1 MKEDSNKSNFALK
14 KLMIGSFVAFSVSLI
29 IAGCRTKELN
39 SPERATEFMTS
50 HLNLSDEQTRKIAP
64 LAENLFAE
72 KEELLDIHKTINNEV
87 IYQMKSETPDAAKLE
102 ALLNKNI
109 EQLRLKLAKFSNSF
123 MEFHV
128 ILTPEQRSELVE
140 KMERRREHVDK
151 RAHRGHWGR
160 RWF

>member
-1 MKEDSNKSNFALK
+1 MKKGSNKSIFALK
-14 KLMIGSFVAFSVSLI
+14 KLMIGAFVAFSVSLI

-39 SPERATEFMTS
+39 PPERATEFMTS

-72 KEELLDIHKTINNEV
+72 KEELLDIRKTINNE
-87 IYQMKSETPDAAKLE
+87 IIAQMKSETADAAELK

-109 EQLRLKLAKFSNSF
+109 EQLRLKLTKFSNSF
-123 MEFHV
+123 MAFHV

-140 KMERRREHVDK
+140 KMERRREHADK
-151 RAHRGHWGR
+151 GVHRGHWGR

>member
-1 MKEDSNKSNFALK
+1 
-14 KLMIGSFVAFSVSLI
+14 MIGSFVEFSVSLI

-39 SPERATEFMTS
+39 PPEWAKEFMTL
-50 HLNLSDEQTRKIAP
+50 HLNLSYEQTRTIAP

-72 KEELLDIHKTINNEV
+72 KEELLDIRKTLNNE
-87 IYQMKSETPDAAKLE
+87 IIAQMNSETADATKLE

-128 ILTPEQRSELVE
+128 ILNSEQRSELVG
-140 KMERRREHVDK
+140 KKERRREHVDK
-151 RAHRGHWGR
+151 GVHRGHWGR

>member
-1 MKEDSNKSNFALK
+1 MIKDSNKSNTALK
-14 KLMIGSFVAFSVSLI
+14 QLLIGSFVALSVSLI
-29 IAGCRTKELN
+29 ISGCRTKELN
-39 SPERATEFMTS
+39 HSGRTTEFMTE
-50 HLNLSDEQTRKIAP
+50 HLNLSDEQTRKIEP

-72 KEELLDIHKTINNEV
+72 KEELFDIRKTINNE
-87 IYQMKSETPDAAKLE
+87 IIAQMKSENADAVKLE

-140 KMERRREHVDK
+140 KMERRREHEDK
-151 RAHRGHWGR
+151 SDHRGHWGR

>member
-1 MKEDSNKSNFALK
+1 
-14 KLMIGSFVAFSVSLI
+14 MIGSFVVFSVSHI
-29 IAGCRTKELN
+29 IAGCRAKELN
-39 SPERATEFMTS
+39 PPKRAKEFMIL
-50 HLNLSDEQTRKIAP
+50 HLNLSYEQTRKIAP

-72 KEELLDIHKTINNEV
+72 KEELLDIRKTINNE
-87 IYQMKSETPDAAKLE
+87 IIAQMNSETADATKLE
-102 ALLNKNI
+102 VLLNKNI

-140 KMERRREHVDK
+140 RMERRSEHADK
-151 RAHRGHWGR
+151 GVHRGHWGR